1 MTTLTAT
8 RSNRKPARETHGKC
22 FLKASLGRTLEQSLI
37 EGIALLT
44 IHTERCTNYT
54 VQRLADPDG
63 ETVGFRLIKLTDFI
77 VDRQIYDIELAGK
90 ELRCDC
96 PDATF
101 ENRECKHARALR
113 AALAGN
119 GINLN
124 ALQYLNGF

>member
-1 MTTLTAT
+1 MTTLAQPRT
-8 RSNRKPARETHGKC
+8 NRKPAREAHGKC
-22 FLKASLGRTLEQSLI
+22 YLKATGNLTLQQALES
-37 EGIALLT
+37 GDALLT

-63 ETVGFRLIKLTDFI
+63 ETVGFQLVKLTDYI

-101 ENRECKHARALR
+101 QSRECKHARALR
-113 AALAGN
+113 ASLAGN

-124 ALQYLNGF
+124 APQYLNGF

>member
-1 MTTLTAT
+1 MGTLTKTHKT
-8 RSNRKPARETHGKC
+8 RQPARETHGTC
-22 FLKASLGRTLEQSLI
+22 YLKATGNLTLQQALDS
-37 EGIALLT
+37 GDALLT

-63 ETVGFRLIKLTDFI
+63 ETVGFRLIKLTDYI

-101 ENRECKHARALR
+101 QERCCKHARALR

-124 ALQYLNGF
+124 APQYLNGF

>member
-1 MTTLTAT
+1 MNSLAQPRT
-8 RSNRKPARETHGKC
+8 NRKPAREAHGKC
-22 FLKASLGRTLEQSLI
+22 FLKPTGNLTLQQALES
-37 EGIALLT
+37 GDALLT

-63 ETVGFRLIKLTDFI
+63 ETVGFRLVKLTDYI

-101 ENRECKHARALR
+101 QNRECKHARCGQHWP
-113 AALAGN
+113 AAAST
-119 GINLN
+119 
-124 ALQYLNGF
+124 

>member
-1 MTTLTAT
+1 MTTLAQPRT
-8 RSNRKPARETHGKC
+8 NRKPAREARGTC
-22 FLKASLGRTLEQSLI
+22 YLKATGNRTLEQALDS
-37 EGIALLT
+37 GDALLT

-54 VQRLADPDG
+54 VQRLTDPDG
-63 ETVGFRLIKLTDFI
+63 ETVGFRLIKLTDYI
-77 VDRQIYDIELAGK
+77 VDRQIYDLELAGK

-101 ENRECKHARALR
+101 QSRECKHAKALR

-124 ALQYLNGF
+124 APQYLNGF